1 MAIITPI
8 ILAIEI
14 LMVRPKVSTNIP
26 KSSINGEDNPKV
38 CPYDNQL
45 KKETPDANSPIKP
58 PSTMPASNS
67 KKHAQVFLLLL
78 IHFLHSIIHFNTL
91 IYFYAKTTSYILTQ
105 IKVVV

>member
-14 LMVRPKVSTNIP
+14 LMVRPKVSTSIP
-26 KSSINGEDNPKV
+26 KSSINREDNPKV

-78 IHFLHSIIHFNTL
+78 IHFLHSIINFNIIIFVFVQKL
-91 IYFYAKTTSYILTQ
+91 HNYNF
-105 IKVVV
+105 